1 MGFLPVALRT
11 PPNGGTPVTLP
22 NGMRIRQWQ
31 KIETGYLY
39 REIFGPDSVYVKDN
53 LIDFRPGA
61 VVVDAGANIG
71 MFTLLAALRC
81 RGEAEI
87 FAFEPIPTTFSV
99 LAANAAAANRGD
111 YAAVLGAQPGAS
123 LTIHAVN
130 CGLSATREEVVFQH
144 HPNYSIWSTQDV
156 AFARQRVDRIVA
168 DVAGLV
174 RVVPAALSRAA
185 VRPVIAWM
193 GRTETVAATLVPLSS
208 VIEEYRLERIDV
220 LKVDVEGAEVAV
232 LQGITPA
239 QWDIVRQ
246 VVVEVEYFAT
256 KDRVVDMLEAH
267 GFTTYWYASER
278 ERYNTER
285 SEVCM
290 VYAWRAEDRR

>member
-1 MGFLPVALRT
+1 MGFLPVRLRT
-11 PPNGGTPVTLP
+11 PPSGGTPVTLP

-31 KIETGYLY
+31 RVETGYLY
-39 REIFGPDSVYVKDN
+39 REIFGPDSVYAKDN
-53 LIDFRPGA
+53 LIDFQPGA

-87 FAFEPIPTTFSV
+87 FAFEPIPATFSV

-123 LTIHAVN
+123 LKIHAVN
-130 CGLSATREEVVFQH
+130 SGLSATREEVVFQH

-208 VIEEYRLERIDV
+208 VISEHRLERIDV

-232 LQGITPA
+232 LQGITTA

>member
-1 MGFLPVALRT
+1 MGFLPVRLRT
-11 PPNGGTPVTLP
+11 PPSGGTPVTLP

-31 KIETGYLY
+31 RVETGYLY
-39 REIFGPDSVYVKDN
+39 REIFGPDSVYAKDN
-53 LIDFRPGA
+53 LIGFQPGA

-87 FAFEPIPTTFSV
+87 FAFEPIPATLSV

-111 YAAVLGAQPGAS
+111 YSAVLGAQPGAS
-123 LTIHAVN
+123 LKIHAVN

-156 AFARQRVDRIVA
+156 AFARQRIDRIVA

-193 GRTETVAATLVPLSS
+193 SRTETVAATLVPLSS

-267 GFTTYWYASER
+267 GFATYWYASER

>member
-1 MGFLPVALRT
+1 MGFLPVRLRT
-11 PPNGGTPVTLP
+11 PPSGGTPVTLP

-31 KIETGYLY
+31 RVETGYLY
-39 REIFGPDSVYVKDN
+39 REIFGPDSVYAKDN
-53 LIDFRPGA
+53 LIDFQPGA

-87 FAFEPIPTTFSV
+87 FAFEPIPATFSV

-123 LTIHAVN
+123 LKIHAVN
-130 CGLSATREEVVFQH
+130 SGLSATREEVVFQH

-208 VIEEYRLERIDV
+208 VISEHRLERIDV

-232 LQGITPA
+232 LQGITTA

-290 VYAWRAEDRR
+290 VYAWRAGDRR